1 MNPFAFPR
9 SMTAIASRLG
19 RPPITIDIKP
29 TAKSLYAAK
38 QRGTHGPSA
47 VADTPEEAVEQ
58 CLPDGH
64 TVKKV
69 LIRYPFDYEVT
80 VTDANVVIRYE
91 RKPLPLHD
99 EDLYAMLKMP
109 WLAVAVH
116 AGEIIGNH
124 DEGDGE
130 AISVWLD
137 NRGDEEVTR

>member
-1 MNPFAFPR
+1 
-9 SMTAIASRLG
+9 MTAIASHLG
-19 RPPITIDIKP
+19 RTPITIDIKP
-29 TAKSLYAAK
+29 TAKSLYSAK
-38 QRGTHGPSA
+38 PRGTRGPSA

-116 AGEIIGNH
+116 AGEIIDNH
-124 DEGDGE
+124 QLGDGE

-137 NRGDEEVTR
+137 NLGDEEVTR